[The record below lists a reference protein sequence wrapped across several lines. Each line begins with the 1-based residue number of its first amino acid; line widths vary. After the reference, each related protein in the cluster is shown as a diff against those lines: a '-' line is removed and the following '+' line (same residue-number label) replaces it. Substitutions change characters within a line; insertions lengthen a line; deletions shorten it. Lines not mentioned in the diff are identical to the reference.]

1 VHCEPL
7 VKLVQFSRRSNVAVS
22 AKSGLWTFFRPIAA
36 LSAYHFFSRLTPCA
50 AFLRRS
56 APSGRPC
63 SSAACDCLLRLPM
76 SLKTLNEIF
85 FCVVDRK
92 DRVVV
97 MHRRAIQWVSISS
110 SEFYRSV
117 VGVARALRGWGI
129 SKGDRVAILGENRP
143 EWTIA
148 DFACLLIGA
157 VVVPVYTTLTG
168 EQTAYILQDSGAR
181 VVFVSTEKQLLKVQ
195 SIQNQTGVKRI
206 VVMDAVET
214 AHAVHMQRLMHDG
227 PKERDPQFD
236 STALAVVPDDLATI
250 IYTSGT
256 TGTPKGAMLTHGN
269 LASNIAHS
277 LSGFNVRGGEIIIS
291 FLPLSHVTARHVDL
305 AMLSRGVTLAYVSAL
320 DQLPQALM
328 EVRPTIFVGVP
339 RVYEKIHGQVDL
351 KAKGFPKKW
360 IYRWALSVGRAH
372 RSEILAGQTPKS
384 LAWKLCHHLVYAK
397 VRAGMGGRAEVF
409 ISGGAPLGRELA
421 EWYAD
426 IGIRIDEGYGLTE
439 TSPVIAV
446 NSPEAHKL
454 GTVGKTLPNIEVRT
468 AEDGEIL
475 VRGPSVFKGYWN
487 RPQETQAALVDGWF
501 KTGDIGNLDA
511 DGFLSITDRKK
522 DLIKTSGGKFI
533 APQPLENTLKHN
545 ALIAEAVILGDKRKF
560 PAVLIAPYFPVL
572 EDWAR
577 ANQVA
582 FPSREALVAHAK
594 VKALYEGII
603 ADLNRNLA
611 RYEQLKKV
619 ILVAEEFSTENGV
632 LTASMKLR
640 RRVVEERYR
649 ARIED
654 MYVEAEASGAVS
666 KSE

>member
-1 VHCEPL
+1 MT
-7 VKLVQFSRRSNVAVS
+7 VQ
-22 AKSGLWTFFRPIAA
+22 
-36 LSAYHFFSRLTPCA
+36 
-50 AFLRRS
+50 
-56 APSGRPC
+56 
-63 SSAACDCLLRLPM
+63 
-76 SLKTLNEIF
+76 TLNEIF
-85 FCVVDRK
+85 FGVVERN

-97 MHRRAIQWVSISS
+97 MHRRAIQWISISS
-110 SEFYRSV
+110 SEFYQSV
-117 VGVARALRGWGI
+117 VGVARALQEWGI
-129 SKGDRVAILGENRP
+129 QKGDRVAILSENRP

-148 DFACLLIGA
+148 DFACLLLGA

-168 EQTAYILQDSGAR
+168 EQTAYILKDSGAR
-181 VVFVSTEKQLLKVQ
+181 IVFVSSDKQLLKVRN
-195 SIQNQTGVKRI
+195 IQNQTVLERI
-206 VVMDAVET
+206 VVMDAAET
-214 AHAVHMQRLMHDG
+214 AHAVQMQRLMHDG
-227 PKERDPQFD
+227 PKERDAQFD
-236 STALAVVPDDLATI
+236 SAARTIAADDLATI

-269 LASNIAHS
+269 MASNIAHS
-277 LSGFNVRGGEIIIS
+277 LSGFTVRSGEISIS

-305 AMLSRGVTLAYVSAL
+305 AMLSRGVTLAYVSTL
-320 DQLPQALM
+320 DQLPQALL

-339 RVYEKIHGQVDL
+339 RVYEKVHGQVDI
-351 KAKGFPKKW
+351 KAKGFPKRW
-360 IYRWALSVGRAH
+360 IYRWALAVGRRH
-372 RSEILAGQTPKS
+372 REEILADQTPKS
-384 LAWKLCHHLVYAK
+384 LSWKICNRLVYSK

-446 NSPEAHKL
+446 NSPQAHKL
-454 GTVGKTLPNIEVRT
+454 GTVGKTLPNIEVRI

-487 RPQETQAALVDGWF
+487 QPQETKAALVDGWF
-501 KTGDIGNLDA
+501 KTGDIGKLDA

-533 APQPLENTLKHN
+533 APQPVENSLKHN
-545 ALIAEAVILGDKRKF
+545 ALIAEAVIVGDKRKF
-560 PAVLIAPYFPVL
+560 PAVLVAPYFPVL

-582 FPSREALVAHAK
+582 FSSREELVGHAK
-594 VKALYEGII
+594 VKGLYEGIV
-603 ADLNRNLA
+603 ADVNRNLA
-611 RYEQLKKV
+611 RFEQLKKV
-619 ILVAEEFSTENGV
+619 ILVAEEFSTENGA

-649 ARIED
+649 ERID
-654 MYVEAEASGAVS
+654 AMYVEAEGSGVGT
-666 KSE
+666 KDG

>member
-1 VHCEPL
+1 M
-7 VKLVQFSRRSNVAVS
+7 N
-22 AKSGLWTFFRPIAA
+22 
-36 LSAYHFFSRLTPCA
+36 
-50 AFLRRS
+50 
-56 APSGRPC
+56 
-63 SSAACDCLLRLPM
+63 
-76 SLKTLNEIF
+76 LKTLNEIF
-85 FCVVDRK
+85 FSVVDRD
-92 DRVVV
+92 DRVVM

-110 SEFYRSV
+110 FEFYQGV
-117 VGVARALRGWGI
+117 LGVARALRDWGI
-129 SKGDRVAILGENRP
+129 AKGDRVAILSENRP

-148 DFACLLIGA
+148 DFACLLMGA

-181 VVFVSTEKQLLKVQ
+181 VIFVSNDKQLQKVQ
-195 SIQNQTGVKRI
+195 SIQSQTAVGRI

-227 PKERDPQFD
+227 PKERDAQFD
-236 STALAVVPDDLATI
+236 SAARAVVPDDLATI

-269 LASNIAHS
+269 MASNIAHS
-277 LSGFNVRGGEIIIS
+277 LSGFTIRGGEISIS

-305 AMLSRGVTLAYVSAL
+305 AMLFRGVTLAYVSVL
-320 DQLPQALM
+320 DQLPQALL

-339 RVYEKIHGQVDL
+339 RVYEKIHGQVDS

-372 RSEILAGQTPKS
+372 RAEILADRRPTS
-384 LAWKLCHHLVYAK
+384 LAWTLCDRLVYSK
-397 VRAGMGGRAEVF
+397 VRAGLGGRAEVF

-446 NSPEAHKL
+446 NSPQAHKL
-454 GTVGKTLPNIEVRT
+454 GTVGKTLPNIEVRI

-475 VRGPSVFKGYWN
+475 VRGPSVFKAYWN
-487 RPQETQAALVDGWF
+487 RREETQAALTDGWF

-533 APQPLENTLKHN
+533 APQPLESTLKHN

-582 FPSREALVAHAK
+582 FPSRDELVAHAK
-594 VKALYEGII
+594 VRALYEGIV

-619 ILVAEEFSTENGV
+619 ILIAEEFSTENGV

-649 ARIED
+649 GRID
-654 MYVEAEASGAVS
+654 GIYAEAEASGVVS
-666 KSE
+666 KD

>member
-1 VHCEPL
+1 
-7 VKLVQFSRRSNVAVS
+7 
-22 AKSGLWTFFRPIAA
+22 
-36 LSAYHFFSRLTPCA
+36 
-50 AFLRRS
+50 
-56 APSGRPC
+56 
-63 SSAACDCLLRLPM
+63 M
-76 SLKTLNEIF
+76 SLRTINEIF
-85 FCVVDRK
+85 FAVVDRD

-97 MHRRAIQWVSISS
+97 MHRRPIQWISVSS
-110 SEFYRSV
+110 SEFYQSV
-117 VGVARALRGWGI
+117 VGVARALREWGI
-129 SKGDRVAILGENRP
+129 SKSDRVAILSENRP

-157 VVVPVYTTLTG
+157 VVVPVYATLTG
-168 EQTAYILQDSGAR
+168 EQMAYMLQDSGAR
-181 VVFVSTEKQLLKVQ
+181 VIFVSNEKQLLKVQ
-195 SIQNQTGVKRI
+195 SIQNQTAVERI
-206 VVMDAVET
+206 VVMDPVET
-214 AHAVHMQRLMHDG
+214 AHAMHMQRLMQDG

-236 STALAVVPDDLATI
+236 SSARAIEADDLATI

-256 TGTPKGAMLTHGN
+256 TGTPKGARLTHGN

-277 LSGFNVRGGEIIIS
+277 LSGFTIRSGEISIS

-305 AMLSRGVTLAYVSAL
+305 AMLYRGVTLAYVSAL
-320 DQLPQALM
+320 DTLPQALA

-339 RVYEKIHGQVDL
+339 RVYEKIHGQVDV

-360 IYRWALSVGRAH
+360 TYRWALSVGRTH
-372 RSEILAGQTPKS
+372 RAEVLAGQTPAS
-384 LAWKLCHHLVYAK
+384 LAWRIANRLVYSK
-397 VRAGMGGRAEVF
+397 VRAGMGGRAELF

-446 NSPEAHKL
+446 NSPKAHKL
-454 GTVGKTLPNIEVRT
+454 GTVGKPLPNVEVRI
-468 AEDGEIL
+468 ADDGEIL

-487 RPQETQAALVDGWF
+487 RPQETQAVLVDGWF

-511 DGFLSITDRKK
+511 EGFLSITDRKK

-533 APQPLENTLKHN
+533 APQPLENSLKHN
-545 ALIAEAVILGDKRKF
+545 ALIGEAVVLGDKHKF

-577 ANQVA
+577 ANQIA
-582 FPSREALVAHAK
+582 FSSREQLVAHPK
-594 VKALYEGII
+594 VKALYDGIV

-611 RYEQLKKV
+611 RFEQLKRV
-619 ILVAEEFSTENGV
+619 ILIAEEFSSENGA

-649 ARIED
+649 AQIEK
-654 MYVEAEASGAVS
+654 MYAEAEASSSVS
-666 KSE
+666 KQD